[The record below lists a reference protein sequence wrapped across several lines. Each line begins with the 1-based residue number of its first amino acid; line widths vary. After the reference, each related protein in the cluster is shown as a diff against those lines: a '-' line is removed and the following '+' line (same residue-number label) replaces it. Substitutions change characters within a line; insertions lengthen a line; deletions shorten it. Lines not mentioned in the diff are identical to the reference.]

1 MLVLDFNTI
10 DYVLLGTLGLLFLVQ
25 LYFYARYM
33 AAPARKLRKQA
44 PSLEERGGERFLPP
58 VSVILCAHN
67 ESYNLSQYLQALLTQ
82 DWPEYEVIV
91 VDDGSEDET
100 RAIVE
105 SYMVND
111 ERLRMT
117 FVPYGARVN
126 STKKLALTL
135 AAKAAKYDY
144 LLLTDADCIPESPHW
159 IAQMVK
165 GFQMSN
171 DKSQMSN
178 DKCQISNVKS
188 QFSILNS
195 QFLNDIVLGFS
206 PYFYEKGLLNK
217 LIRFD
222 TLFNG
227 LHYLGAALCG
237 HPYMGVGRNLAY
249 RKAFFFES
257 GGFTHL
263 MTSRAGDDDL
273 FVNHTAT
280 AANTA
285 VVLSPES
292 YTWSIPKRTMKE
304 WWQQKRRHLSVSPA
318 YRRETKFRLALEPLT
333 RGLFYATV
341 LGAIIYYLYSL
352 PCGEGQGGVFVLLL
366 ALLLFL
372 LRWIMQTIVI
382 NISARRMGQK
392 RFGMFSILTFDILL
406 PLISLWML
414 VVPKRNKK
422 W

>member
-1 MLVLDFNTI
+1 MLVLDLNTT
-10 DYVLLGTLGLLFLVQ
+10 DYVLLGALGLLFLAQ

-58 VSVILCAHN
+58 VSVIIAAHN
-67 ESYNLSQYLQALLTQ
+67 ERYNLSQYLQALLSQ
-82 DWPEYEVIV
+82 EWPEYEVIV

-111 ERLRMT
+111 PRLRMT
-117 FVPYGARVN
+117 FVPYGARVR

-135 AAKAAKYDY
+135 GAKAAKYDY
-144 LLLTDADCIPESPHW
+144 LLLTDADCVPESPHW
-159 IAQMVK
+159 IHEMMAGFEDQQPMANGEQPAQ
-165 GFQMSN
+165 
-171 DKSQMSN
+171 
-178 DKCQISNVKS
+178 
-188 QFSILNS
+188 
-195 QFLNDIVLGFS
+195 IVLGFS
-206 PYFYEKGLLNK
+206 PYFCTKGHVNRLV
-217 LIRFD
+217 RFD

-249 RKAFFFES
+249 RKELFFES

-263 MTSRAGDDDL
+263 MTNIAGDDDL
-273 FVNHTAT
+273 FVNRVAT
-280 AANTA
+280 PQNTA
-285 VVLSPES
+285 VVLSRNS
-292 YTWSIPKRTMKE
+292 YVWSLAKTNLRE
-304 WWQQKRRHLSVSPA
+304 WLQQKRRHLSVSPS
-318 YRRETKFRLALEPLT
+318 YRTETKARLAFEPIT

-372 LRWIMQTIVI
+372 LRWIIQTAVI
-382 NISARRMGQK
+382 NISARRMGLK
-392 RFGMFSILTFDILL
+392 GFNMFSILWFDIVL
-406 PLISLWML
+406 PLINLWML
-414 VVPKRNKK
+414 ILPKRSNK